1 MMKLLHL
8 NLNHCGAAQ
17 TIRELNVD
25 VAELSE
31 PYKTQTGC
39 FWAADRTS
47 KAAIWACSNRAP
59 AAEAV
64 YSSDGYV
71 CAKLGDIWLYSC
83 YLPPS
88 LRLEEFKSRLDNLAT
103 HARGKR
109 KVVIAGD
116 FNAWSHEWG
125 RSSTNAR
132 GRSLAILNTGTS
144 YTFTRADYGSV
155 IDVTFASSQIA
166 SVIQWQLS
174 SHYTASDHTAI
185 ICNIGS
191 RAQQAA
197 VQEKRQMYR
206 VDALNPEVF
215 ASSLVIPELTGDA
228 NKQTKMIMESVV
240 AACDC
245 SMPIRGAYSRHHP
258 HVYWW
263 TNNIAKARKKWLRA
277 RRAYQRA
284 RGSITSSHLGD
295 EFASRRRELKRA
307 IKESTRRCFLQLCDE
322 ASSDIWGMAY
332 KMTVKKL
339 KAVRPAAPSEDHM
352 VNIVQTIFPDTSYMA
367 PREMLQMNHTDHISV
382 STDELLAAVAQM
394 HYQKA
399 PGSDSIPNKALK
411 LAVRLQP
418 EKFTGVLEML

>member
-1 MMKLLHL
+1 MMKILQL
-8 NLNHCGAAQ
+8 NLNHCGAAQDLLAQ

-25 VAELSE
+25 VAVLSE

-88 LRLEEFKSRLDNLAT
+88 LRLEEFESRLDNLAA

-125 RSSTNAR
+125 SSSTNAR
-132 GRSLAILNTGTS
+132 GRSLLEAFAILDLAILNTGTS

-166 SVIQWQLS
+166 SAIQWELS
-174 SHYTASDHTAI
+174 SHYTASDHMAI

-191 RAQQAA
+191 RAQQTA
-197 VQEKRQMYR
+197 VQEKRKMYR
-206 VDALNPEVF
+206 IDALNCEVF
-215 ASSLVIPELTGDA
+215 ASSLAIPELTGDA
-228 NKQTKMIMESVV
+228 NKQAEMIMESVV
-240 AACDC
+240 AACD
-245 SMPIRGAYSRHHP
+245 SRHHP

-263 TNNIAKARKKWLRA
+263 TKNIAEARKKCLRA

-284 RGSITSSHLGD
+284 RGSITYSHLGD

-307 IKESTRRCFLQLCDE
+307 IKESKRRCFLQLCDE

-339 KAVRPAAPSEDHM
+339 KAVRPAAPSEGH
-352 VNIVQTIFPDTSYMA
+352 IVHSANALSRYLIYGSQG
-367 PREMLQMNHTDHISV
+367 N
-382 STDELLAAVAQM
+382 AAN
-394 HYQKA
+394 
-399 PGSDSIPNKALK
+399 GSH
-411 LAVRLQP
+411 
-418 EKFTGVLEML
+418 